1 LILTGWSKFYLR
13 WGPLK
18 SMAKEYFSI
27 KNGNKHETDAR
38 VERFQENRNLAL
50 KKFIPDLN

>member
-1 LILTGWSKFYLR
+1 
-13 WGPLK
+13 
-18 SMAKEYFSI
+18 MAKEYFSI